1 MEEKQSPTRLG
12 EVLKKQTSLANN
24 SQTALATS
32 SQPTFVTE
40 ITTRYGSFTQLSN
53 KFSYANKNAFVQ
65 DAMAC
70 FRRDSPTFVRLDITY
85 GRGSSANWIYNI
97 LQGMFIFLGVT
108 NDRFSKEQVYN
119 LACSIYANYK
129 TLKVVEFLLFVTR
142 FEGGKYGRFYGG
154 DSYALVVT
162 EALNKFLVERE
173 HYYADIE
180 RMRNDKRIEESKKD
194 TITFEEYKRMK
205 EANGESVSDVLNELY
220 DNKS

>member
-12 EVLKKQTSLANN
+12 ELLKKQTSLVSN

-32 SQPTFVTE
+32 NKPTFVTE

-65 DAMAC
+65 DTMAC
-70 FRRDSPTFVRLDITY
+70 FRRDSPTFVRIDITY
-85 GRGSSANWIYNI
+85 GRGSSASWIYNI

-180 RMRNDKRIEESKKD
+180 RIRNDKRIEEGKKN

-205 EANGESVSDVLNELY
+205 EANGERISDTLNELY
-220 DNKS
+220 GNNS

>member
-1 MEEKQSPTRLG
+1 MEEKQSPKRLG
-12 EVLKKQTSLANN
+12 ELLQKQTHSASN
-24 SQTALATS
+24 SQTALTTTNK
-32 SQPTFVTE
+32 PTFVTE
-40 ITTRYGSFTQLSN
+40 ITTMYGSFVQLSN

-65 DAMAC
+65 DTLAC
-70 FRRDSPTFVRLDITY
+70 FRRDSPTFVRIDITY
-85 GRGSSANWIYNI
+85 GKGSSANWLYNI

-119 LACSIYANYK
+119 LACNIYDNYK
-129 TLKVVEFLLFVTR
+129 TLKVVEFLLFITR

-162 EALNKFLVERE
+162 EALNKFMAERE

-180 RMRNDKRIEESKKD
+180 RIRNDKRIEESKKD
-194 TITFEEYKRMK
+194 TITFEEYKRRK

>member
-1 MEEKQSPTRLG
+1 MEEKQSPKRLDG
-12 EVLKKQTSLANN
+12 LLKKQTSLARN
-24 SQTALATS
+24 SQTALANK
-32 SQPTFVTE
+32 PTFVTE

-65 DAMAC
+65 DTLAC
-70 FRRDSPTFVRLDITY
+70 FRRDSPTFVRIDITY
-85 GRGSSANWIYNI
+85 GKGSSANWLYNI
-97 LQGMFIFLGVT
+97 LQGMFVFLGVT
-108 NDRFSKEQVYN
+108 DDRFSKEQVYN
-119 LACSIYANYK
+119 LACNIYANYK

-205 EANGESVSDVLNELY
+205 EANGESVSEALNGLY
-220 DNKS
+220 GNG

>member
-12 EVLKKQTSLANN
+12 EVLKKQTPLASN

-32 SQPTFVTE
+32 SKPTFVTE

-53 KFSYANKNAFVQ
+53 KFSYANKNTFVQ

-70 FRRDSPTFVRLDITY
+70 FRRDSPTFVRIDITY

-108 NDRFSKEQVYN
+108 NDRLSKEQVYN
-119 LACSIYANYK
+119 LACNIYANYK

-194 TITFEEYKRMK
+194 TITFEEYKRRK

>member
-12 EVLKKQTSLANN
+12 EVLKKQTSLASN
-24 SQTALATS
+24 SQTELAVS
-32 SQPTFVTE
+32 NKPTFVTE

-53 KFSYANKNAFVQ
+53 KFSYANKNMFVQ
-65 DAMAC
+65 DTMAC
-70 FRRDSPTFVRLDITY
+70 FRRDSPTFVRIDITY

-180 RMRNDKRIEESKKD
+180 RMRNDKRIEEGKKN

-220 DNKS
+220 GNNS

>member
-1 MEEKQSPTRLG
+1 MEEKQSPTRLDG
-12 EVLKKQTSLANN
+12 LLKKQTSLASN
-24 SQTALATS
+24 SQTTLATK
-32 SQPTFVTE
+32 PTFVTE

-53 KFSYANKNAFVQ
+53 KFSYANKNVFVQ

-70 FRRDSPTFVRLDITY
+70 FRRDSPTFVRIDITY

-108 NDRFSKEQVYN
+108 NDKFSKEQVYN

-142 FEGGKYGRFYGG
+142 FEGGKYGKFYG
-154 DSYALVVT
+154 DTSYALTVT
-162 EALNKFLVERE
+162 DALNQFMVERE

-180 RMRNDKRIEESKKD
+180 RIRAEKKIEESKKD

-205 EANGESVSDVLNELY
+205 EANGECVSETLNKLY
-220 DNKS
+220 NNKS

>member
-1 MEEKQSPTRLG
+1 MEEKQSPTRLDG
-12 EVLKKQTSLANN
+12 LLKKQTSLARN
-24 SQTALATS
+24 SQTELANK
-32 SQPTFVTE
+32 PTFVTE
-40 ITTRYGSFTQLSN
+40 ITTRYGSFVQLSN

-65 DAMAC
+65 DTLAC
-70 FRRDSPTFVRLDITY
+70 FRRDSPTFVRIDITY
-85 GRGSSANWIYNI
+85 GKGSSANWIYNI

-119 LACSIYANYK
+119 LACNIYANYK

-205 EANGESVSDVLNELY
+205 EADGESVSDVLNDLY
-220 DNKS
+220 GNKS